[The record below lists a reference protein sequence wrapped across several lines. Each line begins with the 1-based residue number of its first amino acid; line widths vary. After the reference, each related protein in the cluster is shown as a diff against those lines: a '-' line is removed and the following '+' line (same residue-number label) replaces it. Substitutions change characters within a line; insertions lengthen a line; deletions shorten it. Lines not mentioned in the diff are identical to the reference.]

1 MSGNALLGTL
11 MRALR
16 DAVRREM
23 LAVFESLSDWRAT
36 ANALADQH
44 QAIVDAIEAGDSS
57 GATALVERHIATFY
71 ASNGH

>member
-1 MSGNALLGTL
+1 
-11 MRALR
+11 
-16 DAVRREM
+16 M
-23 LAVFESLSDWRAT
+23 LAVFESLTDWRAT

-44 QAIVDAIEAGDSS
+44 QAIVDTIEAGDSA